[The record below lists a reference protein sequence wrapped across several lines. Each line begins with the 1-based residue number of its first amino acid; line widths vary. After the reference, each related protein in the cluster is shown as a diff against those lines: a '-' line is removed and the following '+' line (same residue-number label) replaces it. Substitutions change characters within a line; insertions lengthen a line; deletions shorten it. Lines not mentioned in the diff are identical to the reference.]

1 MDDSLK
7 NIVTPDDLMEEF
19 VTDSIVSDDEL
30 SDSIFTC
37 VDNYIDDL
45 CISVMDDENSIL
57 DSDNDVD
64 TPFTYILDK
73 VMEKVDTI
81 EKIETDEYAKVIA
94 KQLDLDD
101 NKDDDN
107 SSDPDYCEGV
117 DFDEITPEDFQLF
130 INGNEVDNDTY
141 EDGYTYRANEPGL
154 FDDSN
159 FNA

>member
-1 MDDSLK
+1 MSDELK
-7 NIVTPDDLMEEF
+7 NVVTIDDLMEEYLS
-19 VTDSIVSDDEL
+19 DSIVADDEL
-30 SDSIFTC
+30 SESLFTC

-45 CISVMDDENSIL
+45 CVKVMDDENSVFESDT
-57 DSDNDVD
+57 DSD

-81 EKIETDEYAKVIA
+81 EDISDEAARCKTS
-94 KQLDLDD
+94 DESE
-101 NKDDDN
+101 N

-117 DFDEITPEDFQLF
+117 DFDEITPEDFQLY
-130 INGNEVDNDTY
+130 ISGNIDDDTY
-141 EDGYTYRANEPGL
+141 EDGYAYRANNSGF